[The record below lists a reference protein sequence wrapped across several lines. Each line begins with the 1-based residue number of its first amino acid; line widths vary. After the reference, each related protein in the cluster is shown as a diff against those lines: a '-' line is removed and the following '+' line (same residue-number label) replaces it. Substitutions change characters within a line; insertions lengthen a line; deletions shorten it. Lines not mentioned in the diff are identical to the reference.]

1 MNNYNNENLYSNIK
15 LIESENNLYTLEKR
29 LEVMIPLLCNWYE
42 QHKRELPWRNNP
54 LPYWVWISEIM
65 LQQTRVEAVKPYFKR
80 FMETLPTIKDLA
92 EAEEDVLLKLWEGL
106 GYYSRVRNIQKTAI
120 ICMENYNG
128 ELPKTYEQL
137 LELPGIGSYT
147 AGAIASIAY
156 KQLVPAVDGNVLRV
170 ITRLTA
176 DNSDI
181 TKQSVKT
188 KMEKDLKR
196 AMEVVSPNPSTLNQG
211 LMELGATVCIPNGA
225 PLCNKCPW
233 EGICLARKNDL
244 IGEIPYKPKK
254 KERKIEKKTVF
265 VVEDNGYTIIR
276 KRESKGLLAGL
287 YELIN
292 VEGHL
297 TVDEAQSFWEDKLG
311 VPVTIWPL
319 PSAKHIFSHIEW
331 QMIGYKVIVSSS
343 EKKESRIKEGNHD
356 FLFVTNEQVKDK
368 YSLPTA
374 FKAYSQL
381 L

>member
-1 MNNYNNENLYSNIK
+1 MNHLYNTVK
-15 LIESENNLYTLEKR
+15 LMETENNPYTKEER
-29 LEVMIPLLCNWYE
+29 LEVMIPLLCHWYE
-42 QHKRELPWRNNP
+42 ENKRELPWRSNP

-80 FMETLPTIKDLA
+80 FMETLPTIKELA

-106 GYYSRVRNIQKTAI
+106 GYYSRIRNIQKTAI
-120 ICMENYNG
+120 LCMEQYNG
-128 ELPKTYEQL
+128 ELPSTYEEL
-137 LELPGIGSYT
+137 IALPGIGSYT
-147 AGAIASIAY
+147 AGAISSIAY

-188 KMEKDLKR
+188 KMEQQLKR
-196 AMEVVSPNPSTLNQG
+196 AMESVKPNSSTFNQG

-225 PLCNKCPW
+225 PLCYKCPW
-233 EGICLARKNDL
+233 EEICLAKKNNL
-244 IGEIPYKPKK
+244 IGEIPNKPKK
-254 KERKIEKKTVF
+254 KQRKIEKKTVF

-276 KRESKGLLAGL
+276 KREDKGLLAGL

-297 TVDEAQSFWEDKLG
+297 TMEEAQHFWENQLG
-311 VPVTIWPL
+311 VTVTIWPL
-319 PSAKHIFSHIEW
+319 PSAKHIFSHVEW
-331 QMIGYKVIVSSS
+331 HMIGYKVIVTKNRD
-343 EKKESRIKEGNHD
+343 ECLIKENNTE
-356 FLFVTNEQVKDK
+356 FLFVTNEQVKEK

-374 FKAYSQL
+374 FKEYSQL